1 MGLSLFLGPFLIAIA
16 VLGYLCF
23 LLRKWLTEKAPFT
36 QDIPS
41 AAFEIKIVGT
51 QPPQFI
57 FATERFLYFTGLD
70 KTLLQT
76 QSKAFFNLIYP
87 EDQPHFLEA
96 LANASKARKDLYWEG
111 RMNCKGQL
119 RQVVF
124 EAKPKLFIP
133 GPLHYQGVL
142 TDLSPLKNA
151 LADNAILERETLKIL
166 RELPIPH
173 MWTSLNRDGQTLFVN
188 AKFTEIFGYQMGDLA
203 TISDWFRLAYPNP
216 KYRNEV
222 LDWWNQVLPEAIN
235 LQQVIPSREAK
246 IRTKSG
252 QLVDVLISATVV
264 EASLCLSFLDLTKRK
279 QAEGVALS
287 LTENIPMGT
296 YAMEVTPG
304 NAMRF
309 TFLSK
314 RFLQMFDME
323 KEAALADPNI
333 TFNRI
338 HPDDYQD
345 FISLYLECIGEKRA
359 FNWQGRV
366 LIQGVTYWFEIE
378 AVPRTLSEG
387 MTLWEGVV
395 ADLTSKKEIEKR
407 NLEQAIEINA
417 AQQELLRL
425 KEVEGL
431 NASLKQ
437 TIKEKNRLL
446 KSMTTAFKANSM
458 GNMMRSIAHEI
469 NNPLGAISLSAE
481 LLQIELNKLEK
492 LIPNQS
498 FGPSSDLT
506 NAILADSQRA
516 GGVVARLRKLFVYG
530 DEVFEEF
537 DLSATVNDVCLL
549 LDKELR
555 EHEIIFHKS
564 VPPDVRIKGDSG
576 QIQMVV
582 LNAVNNAMDALQQIP
597 ANRSLTINLQQKG
610 KETVLEFL
618 DNGPG
623 FPEDFLKK
631 GLGLFHTTKKGGM
644 GVGLWLSKTIL
655 ENHGGKLEARNRKE
669 GGAQIVLHFAQV
681 ITPKNLELFDR
692 HAQ

>member
-1 MGLSLFLGPFLIAIA
+1 MGLSLFSLLILIAIA

-23 LLRKWLTEKAPFT
+23 LLRKWLIEKAPFT
-36 QDIPS
+36 QEIPS

-51 QPPQFI
+51 QAPQFI
-57 FATERFLYFTGLD
+57 FATERFLYFVGLD
-70 KTLLQT
+70 RTQLQT

-87 EDQPHFLEA
+87 EDQSHFLDA
-96 LANASKARKDLYWEG
+96 VADASKARKDLYWEG
-111 RMNCKGQL
+111 RMNCKGQI

-124 EAKPKLFIP
+124 EAKPKLFVP

-188 AKFTEIFGYQMGDLA
+188 AKFTEIFGYQMSDLP

-222 LDWWNQVLPEAIN
+222 LDWWNQALPKAVN
-235 LQQVIPSREAK
+235 LHQVIPSREAK
-246 IRTKSG
+246 IRTNSG
-252 QLVDVLISATVV
+252 QLLDVLISETVV

-296 YAMEVTPG
+296 YAMEVTAE
-304 NAMRF
+304 NSMRF

-333 TFNRI
+333 TFSRI

-345 FISLYLECIGEKRA
+345 FISLYLECIQEKRA
-359 FNWQGRV
+359 FNWEGRV
-366 LIQGVTYWFEIE
+366 QIQGATYWFEIE

-481 LLQIELNKLEK
+481 LLQIELNKLQK
-492 LIPNQS
+492 LVSNQS
-498 FGPSSDLT
+498 FGPLSDLT
-506 NAILADSQRA
+506 SAILADSQRA

-549 LDKELR
+549 LDKELS
-555 EHEIIFHKS
+555 EHEISLHKS
-564 VPPDVRIKGDSG
+564 VPSGCRIKGDNG

-582 LNAVNNAMDALQQIP
+582 LNAVNNAMDALQQLP
-597 ANRSLTINLQQKG
+597 GGRQLSINLIQKG
-610 KETVLEFL
+610 KETILEFL

-623 FPEDFLKK
+623 FPEEFLKK

-655 ENHGGKLEARNRKE
+655 ENHGGKLEIRNRKE
-669 GGAQIVLHFAQV
+669 GGARIALHFAQV
-681 ITPKNLELFDR
+681 INPINLELFER